1 MIISTGTNGLNL
13 PYNPLLSS
21 GYTSGQFLRYTFGQ
35 GLSYSRNSST
45 MRDMYAN
52 ANGTVRNQSSSLYY
66 PNKEYGMYYLN
77 NTSGYSASNLGLTL
91 ELGTSTSDNFT
102 VFCAWEYVASNLTYG
117 ADIIMGA
124 YQGSSH
130 DWWIGQTGYSSTQP
144 YSVSRNGT
152 FLSTLGTAPV
162 VGRKYI
168 ACFGN
173 SVSTSSTYF
182 QLWDNAGNW
191 YSSGNTVPAVSLSTA
206 GVVAVGKYGGWNDN
220 YMPRIYV
227 GEAWYCTFLPYTTTW
242 TLYNY
247 IKKKYSGTWY
257 NL

>member
-66 PNKEYGMYYLN
+66 PNK
-77 NTSGYSASNLGLTL
+77 
-91 ELGTSTSDNFT
+91 
-102 VFCAWEYVASNLTYG
+102 YG